1 MDIQKYVV
9 QNEDGTVQ
17 IDKDTFQSELDAEI
31 SRAVEKFKNGKGK
44 EEIRK
49 QLEEEAKLSA
59 EEKLQQA
66 KTEFEEYKK
75 GEIVK
80 LNQAK
85 AKAKM
90 EGKGFTE
97 KEVGFILST
106 INDDE
111 TTSLS
116 KIDELIAEREQ
127 LIANTKKSAIEGLQ
141 QGQQKI
147 NSIVVNP
154 DGKSEGKP
162 QEVWTKSKILETYR
176 PQSKNN

>member
-1 MDIQKYVV
+1 MDIQKFVT
-9 QNEDGTVQ
+9 QNEEGKVQ
-17 IDKDTFQSELDAEI
+17 IDKDAFQSELDAEI

-59 EEKLQQA
+59 EDKLQQA
-66 KTEFEEYKK
+66 KAEFEEYKK

-97 KEVGFILST
+97 KEVDFILST

-116 KIDELIAEREQ
+116 KIDELITEREQ
-127 LIANTKKSAIEGLQ
+127 LIANTKKTAIEGLQ
-141 QGQQKI
+141 QGQQKVS
-147 NSIVVNP
+147 SIVVNP
-154 DGKSEGKP
+154 DGKGEQKP
-162 QEVWTKSKILETYR
+162 QGWTKNQILELYR
-176 PQSKNN
+176 PQNKNN